1 MNKTLKRNLLM
12 MAAGLCILPASA
24 QLSSNPDKFLGNITT
39 DGNVEYSSAERYHT
53 LWNQITPENETKWDA
68 IEGSGRGIFTFERAD
83 RSANYAKQHH
93 FPFKYHTFIWGSQY
107 ASWINNLSTAEQY
120 NAIVEYLDGVKEHYP
135 NLEIIDVVN
144 EAINETN
151 AVHAPAPYRAALG
164 GEGRTGYDW
173 IIKAFQLAHERW
185 PNAILVYNDYNTFQ
199 WNTNQFIRLVQ
210 ALRDSGAP
218 IDAYGCQSHDL
229 TDISLS
235 NFKTAMQ
242 KLQNALKMPMYSTEF
257 DIGTNSDS
265 HQETQY
271 KNLFPVLWEAD
282 YCAGV
287 TLWGWIYGHTWTGRE
302 ADGTKGN
309 SGLIREKTV
318 DGKKVYEDRPAMT
331 WLREYMQTD
340 AAKNAKSPFPGF
352 KKEASV
358 YVKPA
363 SMKVAKEDVLPVWV
377 DATLATKTIEK
388 VDLYMGSTLLDTKT
402 EAPYIFEVTS
412 SSTGTKTLKAVV
424 TATDGSTYERI
435 SRISVQ
441 SGTTKRE
448 PYNETLP
455 VLPCTIKAGEFD
467 KGVSG
472 VSYYSVTRTD
482 DTSSP
487 IKLNTNSWMEYTVDV
502 AEEGIYSLEVEL
514 AAAAV
519 GGMFHLVDN
528 RFGDMIFL
536 TDFIS
541 VPKTGSTTEFQT
553 VHCSL
558 NQTLTAGRHV
568 LSFIADKGGFYLK
581 SMTFKHVPTFN
592 MPGIV
597 EVEDMVKGEGIIVA
611 DGNGGYVMTMD
622 NTGDWAEYSVDLA
635 IESSK
640 YTYEATV
647 SSAVAGSSFSMLLI
661 DGQGNETTLGS
672 VQVPV
677 TGSLDTYQV
686 KTGKIRNRL
695 SAGKQTLRIT
705 SKGGHFNIDNIKF
718 INPDV
723 TGIDEVSF
731 DTAVTGGASYNLS
744 GQKVGTGYKGIVI
757 RNGKKIVLK

>member
-1 MNKTLKRNLLM
+1 MNKTLKRNLLLIAVSLCVIP
-12 MAAGLCILPASA
+12 AAA
-24 QLSSNPDKFLGNITT
+24 QLSTNPDKFLGNITT
-39 DGNVEYSSAERYHT
+39 DGNVEYGSAEKYYT

-68 IEGSGRGIFTFERAD
+68 IEGSGRGVFTFERAD
-83 RSANYAKQHH
+83 RSANYAKQHS

-107 ASWINNLSTAEQY
+107 ANWINNLSTAEQY
-120 NAIVEYLDGVKEHYP
+120 KAIVEYLDGVKEHYP
-135 NLEIIDVVN
+135 DLEIIDVVN

-151 AVHAPAPYRAALG
+151 AVHAPAPYRASLG

-199 WNTNQFIRLVQ
+199 WNTDQFIRLVQ

-235 NFKTAMQ
+235 NFKTAMK
-242 KLQNALKMPMYSTEF
+242 KLQDALKMPMYSTEF

-265 HQETQY
+265 KQETQY

-287 TLWGWIYGHTWTGRE
+287 TLWGWIYGHTWTGSE
-302 ADGTKGN
+302 SDGTKGN

-331 WLREYMQTD
+331 WLREYMQSD

-363 SMKVAKEDVLPVWV
+363 SMKVAKDDILTVWV

-388 VDLYMGSTLLDTKT
+388 VDLYMGTTLVDTKT

-448 PYNETLP
+448 PYNETVP
-455 VLPCTIKAGEFD
+455 VLPCSIQAGEFD
-467 KGVSG
+467 KGISG
-472 VSYYSVTRTD
+472 VSYYSVTRNSD
-482 DTSSP
+482 DTSAP
-487 IKLNTNSWMEYTVDV
+487 IKVNTNSWMEYTVDV
-502 AEEGIYSLEVEL
+502 EEDGIYSLDVEM
-514 AAAAV
+514 AATAE
-519 GGMFHLVDN
+519 GGLFHVVDN
-528 RFGDMIFL
+528 HFGDMIFL

-541 VPKTGSTTEFQT
+541 VPKTGTTDEFQT
-553 VHCSL
+553 VRCPL
-558 NQTLTAGRHV
+558 TQVLTAGRHV

-581 SMTFKHVPTFN
+581 SMKFNLLPTFA
-592 MPGIV
+592 MPGTV
-597 EVEDMVKGEGIIVA
+597 EAEDFVDSKGGTIISTA
-611 DGNGGYVMTMD
+611 DGFAWGNAA
-622 NTGDWAEYSVDLA
+622 NGDWAEYSVKVNQA
-635 IESSK
+635 GK
-640 YTYEATV
+640 YSYEATV
-647 SSAVAGSSFSMLLI
+647 ASETSGSKFNMTLI
-661 DGQGNETTLGS
+661 DGSGKEISLPM
-672 VQVPV
+672 VKVPNK
-677 TGSLDTYQV
+677 GKDTYEV
-686 KTGKIRNRL
+686 KTGNVKEAFKEGL
-695 SAGKQTLRIT
+695 HTLRVNVT
-705 SKGGHFNIDNIKF
+705 GGKCYIDKIKF
-718 INPDV
+718 ICTEPA
-723 TGIDEVSF
+723 TGIDELVI
-731 DTAVTGGASYNLS
+731 DNDNTGDSYNLS

-757 RNGKKIVLK
+757 RNGKKIVIK